1 MHAITDSYDYVVVGG
16 GTAGSVLAARLSE
29 RGGARVL
36 LLEAGGDR
44 PPAAAASPPA
54 WPTLLGTPA
63 NWGGT
68 TVRQSATGTTT
79 PLARGRGLG
88 GGSTINAM
96 TFVRGHRSGY
106 DAWTAGGAK
115 GWGFDDLLPY
125 FKRSENAPGR
135 DPVLRGVGGPLTVG
149 PASPPHPVV
158 AALLTAATQT
168 GYRRAADIAGGLEE
182 GFGWSDLNIVGGRRQ
197 SAADAYLTPAR
208 HRPNLTV
215 VTGALAHRLL
225 LRDGRCVGVEYGHA
239 DRTGT
244 GTVAVGCRG
253 EVVLTAGTIGTAQ
266 LLMLSGV
273 GPEAHLRDMGV
284 DVALDLPGVG
294 SNLQDHPLAD
304 VVHRAARPVPPG
316 TNNHGEAVGLVRS
329 RLGIRD
335 PDVQVLLADA
345 PGRAPAPHVPDGQGY
360 RIAVSPMR
368 PYSRGTVRLASAAPD
383 ALPLVDPDYY
393 GDERDLSTMVEALF
407 LAREIGR
414 AHALDGWRAHEVL
427 PGPDVKDD
435 AGLRAYA
442 RSTLAS
448 YMHPVGTCRI
458 GIDDLAVVDTD
469 LRVHGIDGLRIAD
482 ASVMPTIPSGNI
494 AATVYAIAERAA
506 DLLGR

>member
-1 MHAITDSYDYVVVGG
+1 MHAMTDSYDFVVVGG

-29 RGGARVL
+29 PDGARVL
-36 LLEAGGDR
+36 LLEAGEDR
-44 PPAAAASPPA
+44 PPAAAATPPA
-54 WPTLLGTPA
+54 WPSLLGTPA
-63 NWGGT
+63 NWGDT
-68 TVRQSATGTTT
+68 TVPQSATGTTT

-96 TFVRGHRSGY
+96 TFVRGHHSGY

-115 GWGFDDLLPY
+115 GWGYDDLLPY

-168 GYRRAADIAGGLEE
+168 GYRRASDIAAGVEE

-215 VTGALAHRLL
+215 VTGALVHRVL
-225 LRDGRCVGVEYGHA
+225 LRDGRCVGVEYGRA
-239 DRTGT
+239 RSTGT
-244 GTVAVGCRG
+244 ALVGCHG
-253 EVVLTAGTIGTAQ
+253 EVVLAAGTIGTAQ

-273 GPEAHLRDMGV
+273 GPAAHLRDTGI
-284 DVALDLPGVG
+284 DVALHLPGVG
-294 SNLQDHPLAD
+294 ANLQDHPLTD
-304 VVHRAARPVPPG
+304 IVHRAARPVPPG
-316 TNNHGEAVGLVRS
+316 INNHGEALGLVRS
-329 RLGIRD
+329 RLGICH
-335 PDVQVLLADA
+335 PDVQVLLVDA
-345 PGRAPAPHVPDGQGY
+345 PGRHPVAAGVPDGQGY

-368 PYSRGTVRLASAAPD
+368 PHSRGTVRLANAEPG
-383 ALPLVDPDYY
+383 ALPLVDPDYF
-393 GDERDLSTMVEALF
+393 GDDRDLSTMVEALF
-407 LAREIGR
+407 LAREIGQAR
-414 AHALDGWRAHEVL
+414 ALDGWRAHEVL

-442 RSTLAS
+442 RGALAS

-458 GIDDLAVVDTD
+458 GTDDLAVVDTD
-469 LRVHGIDGLRIAD
+469 LRVHGVDALRVAD

-494 AATVYAIAERAA
+494 AATVYAVAERAA
-506 DLLGR
+506 DLLKR